1 MKILY
6 YEWSEFSRQDMV
18 ETLEGFGHLI
28 TVFKHRFSDYL
39 NDPVFEQALTDKLA
53 SDSFS
58 FIFTFNYFPIISK
71 VAQKYNIPYVC
82 WVHDCPMLVLY
93 AMNVANDCNYI
104 FVFDRAMQQEVI
116 RCGGKHVFHLP
127 LAVNTSRLN
136 QQLGFSVKQT
146 VLRPDAY
153 TDDVSF
159 VGSLYEKNFFSEVSY
174 LPEKLQGYLNGIM
187 SAQKLLWGADIIS
200 PLLTDKITDELSQYI
215 KLEPHPDY
223 TYTDK
228 IVFTEMI
235 QKKITA
241 DERFTALNLI
251 ADYFPL
257 SLYSGSAQSLCPKS
271 DYKGTVSYHTEMPE
285 VFYRSKINLNITLR
299 SITSGIPLRIL
310 DILACRGFL
319 LTNYQPELSDYFEPG
334 TDLVCFEDF
343 PDMIHKIDYYLTHE
357 EDRET
362 IAQNGWKKIQNLF
375 SYQTQVSKMLSLLPF
390 VKL

>member
-18 ETLEGFGHLI
+18 ETLEGFGHMV

-39 NDPVFEQALTDKLA
+39 NDPAFEHALADRLA

-71 VAQKYNIPYVC
+71 VAQRNDIPYVC

-93 AMNVANDCNYI
+93 ATNVVNDCNYI

-116 RCGGKHVFHLP
+116 RCGAKHVFHLP
-127 LAVNTSRLN
+127 LAVNTKRLN
-136 QQLGFSVKQT
+136 QQLDFSQKQASF
-146 VLRPDAY
+146 PNNYIDEI
-153 TDDVSF
+153 SF
-159 VGSLYEKNFFSEVSY
+159 VGSLYERNFFSEVSY
-174 LPEKLQGYLNGIM
+174 LPEKLLGYINGIM
-187 SAQKLLWGADIIS
+187 AAQKLLWGADIIS
-200 PLLTDKITDELSQYI
+200 PLLSGKVTEELSQYI
-215 KLEPHPDY
+215 RLEPHPDY

-228 IVFTEMI
+228 IVFAEMI

-251 ADYFPL
+251 TDYFPL
-257 SLYSGSAQSLCPKS
+257 SLYSGSDSSLCPNAE
-271 DYKGTVSYHTEMPE
+271 YKGTVSYHTEMPD

-310 DILACRGFL
+310 DILACCGFL
-319 LTNYQPELSDYFEPG
+319 LTNYQPELSDYFELG
-334 TDLVCFEDF
+334 TDFVCYEDF

-357 EDRET
+357 EERKT
-362 IAQNGWKKIQNLF
+362 IAQNGWKKVQNLF
-375 SYQTQVSKMLSLLPF
+375 SYQTQVSRMLTLLPF
-390 VKL
+390 ANL